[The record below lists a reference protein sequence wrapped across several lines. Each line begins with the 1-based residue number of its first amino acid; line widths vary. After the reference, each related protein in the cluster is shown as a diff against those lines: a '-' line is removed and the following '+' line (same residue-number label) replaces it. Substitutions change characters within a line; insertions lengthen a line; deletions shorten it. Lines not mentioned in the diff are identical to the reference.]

1 MARRAQ
7 LSTDRRQEIAI
18 LHKEGYSLRSISA
31 KVNTCRCCNRRQSN
45 ASLKPGPIKTESN
58 WVDQKPL
65 QKVQDQYI
73 KLICLCNRR
82 LIAPEI
88 SSATGS
94 FAPVSTIKR
103 RFLDAGLKGRY
114 FKYTFAIMSEIRDF
128 YSGRTV
134 LITGATGFLGK
145 VLIEKAF
152 KLYSNLNAKM
162 PNSLKKIVAIE
173 GDLSQPHLGISTSD
187 FETLINVVSI
197 VFHSAATVKF
207 DEPLKTSVEMNMIGT
222 KRVMQLCRK
231 IVNLEAFVHVSTAY
245 CNCDQFNIEEKVYS
259 CSVKPQQLIDSVEWM
274 DNAIIEH
281 VTPMLLNG
289 KPNTYTYT
297 KGLAERMLQDD
308 GSNLPIA
315 IVRPSIIGGS
325 WKEPIPGWVDNYNG
339 PTGIF
344 LAYSKGILRHLL
356 IDVSKRADIIPV
368 DVPVNM
374 MIAIAWHTA
383 KNKTK
388 ELTVYNCTS
397 SLSNPITW
405 NNFVKY
411 LRPMSISMP
420 LENVVRTPNSNFT
433 NNKIVNRIGT
443 FIDHQLPAVI
453 MDFFLKVLGK
463 QPRMLTLYKKLH
475 RSLDSLEFF
484 RMNEWNFCT
493 DNSEKLWTTMSEVDR
508 NIFYFKCDDL
518 NWQEYLKNYYLGAKL
533 YVLKEKLNGKPPA
546 QAKHNA
552 FFILAAQEIE
562 QVKQY
567 N

>member
-103 RFLDAGLKGRY
+103 RFLDAGLKGRC
-114 FKYTFAIMSEIRDF
+114 AC
-128 YSGRTV
+128 
-134 LITGATGFLGK
+134 
-145 VLIEKAF
+145 EKTLVE
-152 KLYSNLNAKM
+152 LYSNLNAKM

-552 FFILAAQEIE
+552 FFM
-562 QVKQY
+562 
-567 N
+567 